1 MFERILVPLDRS
13 PLAECVL
20 PHAVAVART
29 LDSQLMLLH
38 ILSLSDKSDEQD
50 GLRAVDPLEW
60 QLRRAEA
67 ESYLEGVRA
76 RLQEVGVTAQT
87 KVLDGDAAEQILAF
101 ARENE
106 VGLAI
111 ISSHGQS
118 GLSGWN
124 VCSVAQKVIVR
135 APISL
140 MIVRAYQP
148 AQPDLGGL
156 RYRRIVVPL
165 DSSQRAE
172 SVLPLA
178 ASLARTSEA
187 QVVLAHVVQRPQ
199 MPRRTPPSREDSEL
213 ADRIVERNRSEAEQ
227 YLEVVRS
234 QLPPET
240 VETRLLVSNHVAA
253 ALHELADQ
261 ENADLVLFSAHGYSG
276 EMRWPYG
283 GQVASFIAYGSSPL
297 LIFQDAPGEQIVPT
311 PAEVAAQNY
320 GRR

>member
-20 PHAVAVART
+20 PHVVAVARS

-38 ILSLSDKSDEQD
+38 VLSPSDRQG
-50 GLRAVDPLEW
+50 GLRAVDSLDS

-76 RLQEVGVTAQT
+76 RLQEVGVAAQT
-87 KVLDGDAAEQILAF
+87 KVIDGDAAEQILTF
-101 ARENE
+101 ARENQI
-106 VGLAI
+106 GLAI
-111 ISSHGQS
+111 LSSHGRS

-124 VCSVAQKVIVR
+124 VSSVVQKVIMR

-148 AQPDLGGL
+148 AQPDLAGL
-156 RYRRIVVPL
+156 RYRRVMVPL
-165 DSSQRAE
+165 DGSPRAE

-178 ASLARTSEA
+178 TTLARAEA

-199 MPRRTPPSREDSEL
+199 MPRRTPPSQEDSDL

-227 YLEVVRS
+227 YLETVRA
-234 QLPPET
+234 QLPST
-240 VETRLLVSNHVAA
+240 AVETRLLISNHAA
-253 ALHELADQ
+253 VALHELAEQ
-261 ENADLVLFSAHGYSG
+261 ENADLVLLCAHGYSG
-276 EMRWPYG
+276 ELRWPYG
-283 GQVASFIAYGSSPL
+283 GMAVGFVAYGSSPL
-297 LIFQDAPGEQIVPT
+297 LIFQDAPAREIAPT
-311 PAEVAAQNY
+311 PAEVAAQKN

>member
-20 PHAVAVART
+20 PHVVAVARS

-38 ILSLSDKSDEQD
+38 VLSPSDRQG
-50 GLRAVDPLEW
+50 GLRAVDSLDS

-76 RLQEVGVTAQT
+76 RLQEVGVAAQT
-87 KVLDGDAAEQILAF
+87 KVIDGDAAEQILTF
-101 ARENE
+101 ARENQI
-106 VGLAI
+106 GLAI
-111 ISSHGQS
+111 LSSHGRS

-124 VCSVAQKVIVR
+124 VSSVVQKVIMR

-148 AQPDLGGL
+148 AQPDLAGL
-156 RYRRIVVPL
+156 RYRRVMVPL
-165 DSSQRAE
+165 DGSPRAE

-178 ASLARTSEA
+178 TTLARAEA

-199 MPRRTPPSREDSEL
+199 MPRRTPPSQEDSDL

-227 YLEVVRS
+227 YLETVRA
-234 QLPPET
+234 QLPST
-240 VETRLLVSNHVAA
+240 AVETRLLISNHAAA
-253 ALHELADQ
+253 ALHELAEQ
-261 ENADLVLFSAHGYSG
+261 ENADLVLLCAHGYSG
-276 EMRWPYG
+276 ELRWPYG
-283 GQVASFIAYGSSPL
+283 GMAVGFVAYGSSPL
-297 LIFQDAPGEQIVPT
+297 LIFQDAPAREIAPT
-311 PAEVAAQNY
+311 PAEVAAQKN

>member
-20 PHAVAVART
+20 PHAVAVARA
-29 LDSQLMLLH
+29 LGSQLMLLH
-38 ILSLSDKSDEQD
+38 ILSQSDTQD
-50 GLRAVDPLEW
+50 YLRAVDPLEW

-76 RLQEVGVTAQT
+76 RLLEVGVAAQT
-87 KVLDGDAAEQILAF
+87 KVLNGDAAEQILAF
-101 ARENE
+101 ARENQ

-111 ISSHGQS
+111 VSSHGQS

-124 VCSVAQKVIVR
+124 VSSVVQKVTVR

-148 AQPDLGGL
+148 VEPNLGGL
-156 RYRRIVVPL
+156 RYRRMMVPL
-165 DSSQRAE
+165 DSSPRAE

-178 ASLARTSEA
+178 AALARTSEA
-187 QVVLAHVVQRPQ
+187 QVVLTHVVQRPQ
-199 MPRRTPPSREDSEL
+199 MPRRTPPSQEDSEL
-213 ADRIVERNRSEAEQ
+213 ADRLVARNRSEAEQ
-227 YLEVVRS
+227 YLEIVRS
-234 QLPPET
+234 QLPPAA
-240 VETRLLVSNHVAA
+240 VETRLMISSHMVAE
-253 ALHELADQ
+253 LHELAEQ
-261 ENADLVLFSAHGYSG
+261 ENADLVLLSAHGYSG
-276 EMRWPYG
+276 DMRWPYG
-283 GQVASFIAYGSSPL
+283 GLVASFIAYGSSTL
-297 LIFQDAPGEQIVPT
+297 LIFQDAPTEQIAPT

>member
-1 MFERILVPLDRS
+1 MFEKILVPLDRS

-20 PHAVAVART
+20 PHAVAVARS

-38 ILSLSDKSDEQD
+38 ILSPSGRQD
-50 GLRAVDPLEW
+50 SLRAVDPLEW

-76 RLQEVGVTAQT
+76 RLEAVGVATQT
-87 KVLDGDAAEQILAF
+87 KVLDGDAAEQILAYV
-101 ARENE
+101 RENQI
-106 VGLAI
+106 GLAV

-124 VCSVAQKVIVR
+124 VCSVAQKVIAR

-156 RYRRIVVPL
+156 RYLRIVVPL
-165 DSSQRAE
+165 DSSPRAE

-178 ASLARTSEA
+178 AALARTSEA
-187 QVVLAHVVQRPQ
+187 QVMLVHVVQRPQ
-199 MPRRTPPSREDSEL
+199 MPRRTPPSQEDSDL
-213 ADRIVERNRSEAEQ
+213 ADRLVERNRFEAEQ

-240 VETRLLVSNHVAA
+240 VETRLLVSNHVTA
-253 ALHELADQ
+253 ALHELVDQ
-261 ENADLVLFSAHGYSG
+261 ENADLVLFSAHGFSG

-297 LIFQDAPGEQIVPT
+297 LIFQDAPANEIGPT

>member
-20 PHAVAVART
+20 PHVVALARS

-38 ILSLSDKSDEQD
+38 VLSPSDRQG
-50 GLRAVDPLEW
+50 GLRAVDALDS
-60 QLRRAEA
+60 QLRRAVA

-76 RLQEVGVTAQT
+76 RLQEVGVAAQT
-87 KVLDGDAAEQILAF
+87 KVIDGDAAEQILTL
-101 ARENE
+101 ARENQI
-106 VGLAI
+106 GLAI
-111 ISSHGQS
+111 LSSHGRS

-124 VCSVAQKVIVR
+124 VSSVVQKVIMR

-148 AQPDLGGL
+148 AQPDLAGL
-156 RYRRIVVPL
+156 RYRRVMVPL
-165 DSSQRAE
+165 DGSVRAE

-178 ASLARTSEA
+178 TTLARAEA

-199 MPRRTPPSREDSEL
+199 MPRRTPPSQEDSDL

-227 YLEVVRS
+227 YLETVRA
-234 QLPPET
+234 QLPST
-240 VETRLLVSNHVAA
+240 AVETRLLISNHAAA
-253 ALHELADQ
+253 ALHELAEQ
-261 ENADLVLFSAHGYSG
+261 ENADLVLLCAHGYSG
-276 EMRWPYG
+276 ELRWPYG
-283 GQVASFIAYGSSPL
+283 GMAVSFVAYGSSPL
-297 LIFQDAPGEQIVPT
+297 LIFQDAPAREIAPT
-311 PAEVAAQNY
+311 PAEVAAQKN

>member
-20 PHAVAVART
+20 PHAVAVARS
-29 LDSQLMLLH
+29 LDSQLILLH
-38 ILSLSDKSDEQD
+38 ILSQSDTQD
-50 GLRAVDPLEW
+50 CLRAVDPLEW

-76 RLQEVGVTAQT
+76 RLEEVGVAAQT
-87 KVLDGDAAEQILAF
+87 NVLNGDAAEQILAF
-101 ARENE
+101 VRENQ

-124 VCSVAQKVIVR
+124 VSSVVQKVISR
-135 APISL
+135 ASFSL

-148 AQPDLGGL
+148 VQPDLGGL
-156 RYRRIVVPL
+156 RYQRMVVPL
-165 DSSQRAE
+165 DSSPRSE

-178 ASLARTSEA
+178 AALARASEA
-187 QVVLAHVVQRPQ
+187 RVLLAHVVQRPQ
-199 MPRRTPPSREDSEL
+199 MPRRTPPSQEDSDL

-234 QLPPET
+234 QLPPAT
-240 VETRLLVSNHVAA
+240 VETRLLISDHVAA

-261 ENADLVLFSAHGYSG
+261 ENADLVLLSAHGYSG

-283 GQVASFIAYGSSPL
+283 GQVASLIAYGSSPL
-297 LIFQDAPGEQIVPT
+297 VIFQDAPVKETAPT